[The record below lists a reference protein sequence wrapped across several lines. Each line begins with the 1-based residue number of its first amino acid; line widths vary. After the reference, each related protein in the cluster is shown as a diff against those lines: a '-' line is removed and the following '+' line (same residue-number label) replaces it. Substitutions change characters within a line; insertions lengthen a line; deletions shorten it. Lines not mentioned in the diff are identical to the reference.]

1 MSSYLSEKGQKGEY
15 HGKCKRDTEQNA
27 EYQRYDEN
35 HQCHVYDFFVKD
47 AEGKEKS
54 GRYGAVFLC
63 AAECSRAFYEVRSGH
78 KQYFFGRDIPDD
90 RSAVT
95 L

>member
-35 HQCHVYDFFVKD
+35 HQCRVHDIFIKN
-47 AEGKEKS
+47 AEGKET
-54 GRYGAVFLC
+54 
-63 AAECSRAFYEVRSGH
+63 AAEEQKLASGS
-78 KQYFFGRDIPDD
+78 DVIPDLP
-90 RSAVT
+90 RQSKGFQRN
-95 L
+95 